1 MKTQVKDSKDLKK
14 QSRKDLIV
22 VIAVFAVMLLIPAL
36 SIAAVNIKEN
46 QKNKTAGT
54 KSDSSV
60 KSENKQPAQNTN
72 QTTNQSSPT
81 ENSKPQPTQNN
92 SSQQSTSQNSS
103 GQFVAGVCTK
113 TVIPQSTVYEDVS
126 YLYVGETKTY
136 PGIDGWRQT
145 CTASSD
151 GFKPA
156 DVVSQGLPTKI
167 YRGTKPRPETTP
179 TPTNTYSYSQALSTA
194 QGQCSP
200 IAQGSGTGSSS
211 YQLCIQTVLKQYGY

>member
-1 MKTQVKDSKDLKK
+1 MTIKINKSKLHSLTKNRLY
-14 QSRKDLIV
+14 QALFV
-22 VIAVFAVMLLIPAL
+22 FVIAVVGVYAILY
-36 SIAAVNIKEN
+36 VNVFRPGIERQIN
-46 QKNKTAGT
+46 KNNTAQQAET
-54 KSDSSV
+54 KKV
-60 KSENKQPAQNTN
+60 TP
-72 QTTNQSSPT
+72 TTNQSSPT

-156 DVVSQGLPTKI
+156 DVVSPGLPTKI

-179 TPTNTYSYSQALSTA
+179 TPANTYSYSQALSTA

>member
-72 QTTNQSSPT
+72 QTTSQPATNTNNQSSSSP
-81 ENSKPQPTQNN
+81 KPTQKP
-92 SSQQSTSQNSS
+92 TASQNYSREPLTS
-103 GQFVAGVCTK
+103 CYDHITAYK
-113 TVIPQSTVYEDVS
+113 TVRIADSNMRAGQEVV
-126 YLYVGETKTY
+126 KTEGVNGVKEMY
-136 PGIDGWRQT
+136 GIM
-145 CTASSD
+145 
-151 GFKPA
+151 P
-156 DVVSQGLPTKI
+156 V
-167 YRGTKPRPETTP
+167 
-179 TPTNTYSYSQALSTA
+179 
-194 QGQCSP
+194 
-200 IAQGSGTGSSS
+200 
-211 YQLCIQTVLKQYGY
+211 